1 MTRAELVTII
11 KSVRGENELWAKRFE
26 EVCDCEQ
33 IPDIWVACM
42 YWELLTVW

>member
-1 MTRAELVTII
+1 MSREDMVAII

-26 EVCDCEQ
+26 EVCACEQ
-33 IPDIWVACM
+33 ITEDWIIYM